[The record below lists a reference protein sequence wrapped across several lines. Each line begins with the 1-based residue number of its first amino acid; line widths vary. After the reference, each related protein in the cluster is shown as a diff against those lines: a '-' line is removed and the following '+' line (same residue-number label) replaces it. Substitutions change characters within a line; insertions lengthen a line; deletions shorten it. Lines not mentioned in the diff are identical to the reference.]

1 MAPGAIREFQISSSA
16 MALSAVHRSCFP
28 STPLESVPSE
38 SSQIEPL
45 LVKSDDNV
53 SLFPIRYPDLY
64 ALYKKATASFWRV
77 EEVDL
82 QDDIAQFSNLTEG
95 EQHFIKMVLAF
106 FNFSDIIVI
115 ESVVQRIFED
125 VQIPEA
131 RLFLSFQVAIE
142 SVHSEM
148 YSMFIDSLVTES
160 DEKLRL
166 FHGLEHFP
174 FLRKKATWA
183 RRFIGDDVD
192 FGKRT
197 VGFIIVEGLFFSAS
211 FAAIFYLKKRG
222 ICKGLAFANK
232 LISAD
237 EALHTEFGATLLR
250 HVRNKPSP
258 AWIRDT
264 VRAAVEVEEEF
275 VTGSLPLKLI
285 GMNSDLMVQ
294 YVQFVA
300 DYLLDMM
307 GCDKFYNVSNP
318 FDFMAMQ
325 GMLDKANF
333 FETKA
338 VYRLPQPTVTDRVF
352 TMDEDF

>member
-1 MAPGAIREFQISSSA
+1 MSPIATSE
-16 MALSAVHRSCFP
+16 
-28 STPLESVPSE
+28 TPIQPV
-38 SSQIEPL
+38 EPL

-82 QDDIAQFSNLTEG
+82 QDDIIQFQNLTEG
-95 EQHFIKMVLAF
+95 ERHFIKMVLAF

-148 YSMFIDSLVTES
+148 YSLFIDSLITDSE
-160 DEKLRL
+160 EKLRL
-166 FHGLEHFP
+166 FHGLEHYP
-174 FLRKKATWA
+174 FLRKKAMWA

-237 EALHTEFGATLLR
+237 EALHTEFAATLLR
-250 HVRNKPSP
+250 HVQNKPDS
-258 AWIRDT
+258 AWILET
-264 VRAAVEVEEEF
+264 MKAAVEVEEEF

-294 YVQFVA
+294 YVEFVA
-300 DYLLDMM
+300 DYLLEMM
-307 GCDKFYNVSNP
+307 GCPKHYGAANP

-325 GMLDKANF
+325 GMEDKANF

-338 VYRLPQPTVTDRVF
+338 VYRLPQPTSSDRVF
-352 TMDEDF
+352 SVDEDF